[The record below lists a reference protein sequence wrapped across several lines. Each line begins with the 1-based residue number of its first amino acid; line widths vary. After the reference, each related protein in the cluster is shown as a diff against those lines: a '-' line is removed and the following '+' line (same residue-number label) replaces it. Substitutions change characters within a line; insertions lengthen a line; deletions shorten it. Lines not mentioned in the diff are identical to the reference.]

1 MTPKSIAVIN
11 FKGGVGKTT
20 VTWSLGNI
28 ISQGTDLEVLM
39 LDLDP
44 QMSLTEAIGLNE
56 STGHLDDKFGKW
68 YEKSLR
74 ERRTIYDALELF
86 KKNGPNFKFPVGF
99 DTIYQVDE
107 QLHFVP
113 SVEELYWLDLDG
125 FDGKNVKDFIRRFI
139 GKISNSANS
148 VNSLNP
154 AKSATLPKYDL
165 MLFDCSPSFSL
176 LTYSVLSCCD
186 LVLIPVN
193 PDYFGSRGL
202 SLVLNSLQK
211 RIEPYPFPKIAVF
224 MNKAKIYGGLLTNEV
239 QFYMREVKRL
249 CADIS
254 KDNSIEVKFLES
266 TIRES
271 VGLKRAINEGELPRE
286 LVREF
291 EQLWSECAEY
301 LK

>member
-254 KDNSIEVKFLES
+254 KENSIEVKFLES